1 MTNIKLKAVRPEF
14 SFLTKGKVYFVEKI
28 DSDGDYIIYDDDGD
42 IYYVNPVDIGKDKEW
57 EKVSSFD
64 KLDLLNG
71 DVIVAR
77 NGYKYIFFK
86 NYAGKGD
93 ALVNTREGW
102 MDLESY
108 EDDLRNISLD
118 SFDIMEVYR
127 PQFRSAFYPARDSF
141 EDYECV
147 FKREERKKLTVEEI
161 ERLLGYKVVI
171 VDEEGK

>member
-1 MTNIKLKAVRPEF
+1 MTNIKLKAVNPDF
-14 SFLTKGKVYFVEKI
+14 SFLTKGKVYPVEKV
-28 DSDGDYIIYDDDGD
+28 DGDGDYVIYDDEGD
-42 IYYVNPVDIGKDKEW
+42 VYYVNPMDIGKDEEW
-57 EKVSSFD
+57 EKVSGFD

-71 DVIVAR
+71 DVVVTR
-77 NGYKYIFFK
+77 NGNKYIFFK

-108 EDDLRNISLD
+108 EDDLRNTDLD

-127 PQFRSAFYPARDSF
+127 PQFRTAFYPARASF

-147 FKREERKKLTVEEI
+147 FKREDRKKMTVEDI
-161 ERLLGYKVVI
+161 EAALGYKIEVI
-171 VDEEGK
+171 DNE